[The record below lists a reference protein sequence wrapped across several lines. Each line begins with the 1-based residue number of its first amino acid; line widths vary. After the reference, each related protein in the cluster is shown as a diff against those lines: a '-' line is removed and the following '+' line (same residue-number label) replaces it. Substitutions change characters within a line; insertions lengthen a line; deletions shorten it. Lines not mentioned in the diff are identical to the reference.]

1 MWPDRSHS
9 EAGFALIEVL
19 VSATLLVVIAVSLL
33 ASVDRTTATAV
44 QSRAR
49 SVSAQVA
56 DQDQERLR
64 AMPFTSLATSGT
76 DTNDV
81 TVGSVTYHVAS
92 TAEWIDDQTGDTPSC
107 VSTTQADYLR
117 ITSTVT
123 TDNVVGSAI
132 KPVTIS
138 SLVAPPATG
147 LDPTKG
153 SLSVK
158 LVDRNGTAL
167 AGFPVNISG
176 PSSKSATTNS
186 VGCAVFPFIA
196 TGNYTIGL
204 PSTGYVTKQNKQTAT
219 TTVNPG
225 SLTPIEIPFDRAAK
239 VTISYDTYV
248 GGASVGSKGWDATA
262 QVATSGGTPWPFD
275 GTTPPQ
281 PSVDATSL
289 FPWTD
294 GYEFYAGG
302 CVGADPGATAPTLTP
317 APGSTSNAV
326 TVRQPP
332 VTLVVKNGSSFV
344 SGAKVVLTPTDTGCT
359 PLTLTTDGNG
369 RLSKSTSTTNY
380 DPGVPFG
387 KYKVCVSTTSPNKK
401 WTSAASALDNKNANG
416 TNLVSGTA
424 ATTGILDLNSVS
436 TTTGTC

>member
-1 MWPDRSHS
+1 MPPDRSHN
-9 EAGFALIEVL
+9 EAGFALIETL
-19 VSATLLVVIAVSLL
+19 VSASLLVVIAVALL
-33 ASVDRTTATAV
+33 ASVDRTSATAV
-44 QSRAR
+44 QTRAR

-64 AMPFTSLATSGT
+64 AMPFTSLATYGT
-76 DTNDV
+76 DTNDIP
-81 TVGSVTYHVAS
+81 VGSVTYHVTS
-92 TAEWIDDQTGDTPSC
+92 TAQWIDDQTGDTPSC
-107 VSTTQADYLR
+107 ASTTQSDYLR

-138 SLVAPPATG
+138 SLVAPPAAG

-158 LVDRNGTAL
+158 LVDRNGTPL

-176 PSSKSATTNS
+176 PASKSGTTNS

-196 TGNYTIGL
+196 AGDYDIGL
-204 PSTGYVTKQNKQTAT
+204 PSPGYVTKQNKQTVT
-219 TTVNPG
+219 TTVNAG

-239 VTISYDTYV
+239 VTVSFDTYV
-248 GGASVGSKGWDATA
+248 GGSVASKGWDATA
-262 QVATSGGTPWPFD
+262 QVATSGGTPWPFVLT
-275 GTTPPQ
+275 GSPPVPPQ
-281 PSVDATSL
+281 SSVDAISL
-289 FPWTD
+289 FPSTD
-294 GYEFYAGG
+294 GYKFYAGK
-302 CVGADPGATAPTLTP
+302 CVGADPGSAPVLTP
-317 APGSTSNAV
+317 APGSTNGAV

-344 SGAKVVLTPTDTGCT
+344 SGAKVVLTPTDTGCA

-369 RLSKSTSTTNY
+369 RLSKSATTTSY
-380 DPGVPFG
+380 DPGVPYG
-387 KYKVCVSTTSPNKK
+387 KYKVCVSTTTPNKK

-416 TNLVSGTA
+416 TNTVSGT
-424 ATTGILDLNSVS
+424 TSGTLDLSSVS
-436 TTTGTC
+436 TTGSC